1 MNRDLKQISRLY
13 LDTNIFIYF
22 MEENAHFADRVAR
35 VFELCEAYN
44 IELFTSEITVT
55 ECLVGAYK
63 KKNTALIEKYEA
75 FFKSVSEAVN
85 IVPVDS
91 HILWEVPKLAGD
103 SNLKLVDSIHVMS
116 AVFCGCDGFLTNDK
130 AIGSDKLNIM
140 LLSELDD

>member
-1 MNRDLKQISRLY
+1 VAEASFCPFSGSVHSNPHPPVNTHNQTHACIIRKLRKSR
-13 LDTNIFIYF
+13 TT
-22 MEENAHFADRVAR
+22 
-35 VFELCEAYN
+35 